1 MRPFEL
7 ARRLLHN
14 WPIKLAALLTALVLW
29 YQLRETEP
37 VVERSLERPL
47 QVVGLGEDRAAVGLP
62 KTVLV
67 RLSGTARV
75 VEGLNPSAV
84 VAFVDLSGVDEG
96 PFAAPV
102 QVRTPSGVRLV
113 QVIPARVEARVE
125 RLGAGV
131 LPVEVFAPGSV
142 VTFEPAN
149 VDMRGPASQVE
160 QARAAVGVDLNA
172 EGTVHLVALDAR
184 GRPLP
189 DLKLTPDQASVTARA
204 PALTRKTVDLVL
216 LPAPKDVHP
225 VRVEAPDEVTIVG
238 PPGVLAGITKV
249 QAAADWRVGEYT
261 VPLKLLLPPEVDAIG
276 AVLAHLKVEPAKPLQ

>member
-7 ARRLLHN
+7 VRRLLHN
-14 WPIKLAALLTALVLW
+14 WPIKLAAVLTALVLW

-47 QVVGLGEDRAAVGLP
+47 QIVGLGEDRAAVGLP

-67 RLSGTARV
+67 RFSGTARV

-96 PFAAPV
+96 PFTAPV

-113 QVIPARVEARVE
+113 QVIPAKIEARVE

-149 VDMRGPASQVE
+149 VEMRGPAGQVE

-172 EGTVHLVALDAR
+172 EGTVHLVAVDAQ
-184 GRPLP
+184 GRPLG
-189 DLKLTPDQASVTARA
+189 DLELTPNQARVTARA

-225 VRVEAPDEVTIVG
+225 AGVEAPEKVTIVG
-238 PPGVLAGITKV
+238 PPAVLAEITAV
-249 QAAADWRVGEYT
+249 QAEAEWHVGEYT
-261 VPLKLLLPPEVDAIG
+261 APLKLLLPPEVDAVG
-276 AVLAHLKVEPAKPLQ
+276 EVLAHLKVEPAKPLE